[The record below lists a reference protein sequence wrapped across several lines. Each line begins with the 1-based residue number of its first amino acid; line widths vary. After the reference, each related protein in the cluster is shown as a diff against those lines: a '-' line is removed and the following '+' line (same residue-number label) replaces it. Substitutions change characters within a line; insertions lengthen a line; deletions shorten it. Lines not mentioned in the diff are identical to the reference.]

1 MVDHAVIDRPGERS
15 SHTIPTPRGGGVA
28 TVLAITTGLL
38 LVPGAATLV
47 LPLTL
52 FAAIGLVEDLWG
64 VPVFLRLAVQIGVAC
79 PASAAIAAFTGAAG
93 IVVISAAVWF
103 TAYVNAFGFMDGI
116 NGISALS
123 AVLAGVVHAVLGL
136 AYDRPLLTAAGAVV
150 AAAAA
155 TFLPRNLA
163 RAKIFLGDVGSYGL
177 GGVIGGLAVY
187 AVLCGGAGRGGRG
200 PTRRLPVVAPRLRW
214 SPPYDVDTAPPSAD
228 VVDALARLID
238 VPVGRSGA
246 LRTCE
251 VVSRLEGA
259 PADVS
264 RLGFA
269 VPARLCPAPAADG
282 QGRRDRRV

>member
-1 MVDHAVIDRPGERS
+1 MTVAVAMIAALVVGFLTQPGVRRAMVDHAVIDRPGERS

-38 LVPGAATLV
+38 LVPGAAILV
-47 LPLTL
+47 VPLTL

-79 PASAAIAAFTGAAG
+79 PASAAIAAFAGAAG

-103 TAYVNAFGFMDGI
+103 TAYVNAFSFMDGI

-136 AYDRPLLTAAGAVV
+136 AYDRPLFTTAGAVV

-155 TFLPRNLA
+155 TFLPWNLA
-163 RAKIFLGDVGSYGL
+163 RRQDLPGRRRLVRARWRHWGSCR
-177 GGVIGGLAVY
+177 VRRPMR
-187 AVLCGGAGRGGRG
+187 GAGRGGRG
-200 PTRRLPVVAPRLRW
+200 PARSLPVVAPRLRW

-251 VVSRLEGA
+251 VVSRL
-259 PADVS
+259 
-264 RLGFA
+264 
-269 VPARLCPAPAADG
+269 
-282 QGRRDRRV
+282 DRRTS